1 MRLPR
6 IMIAATGSGCGK
18 TTVTLGLLRALVDR
32 GRHPLACKTGPDYLD
47 PLLHTALLGVPSE
60 NLDGFFSDDAGLVR
74 TMVRAAR
81 AGACDGAVIESA
93 MGYYDGIACSSEAS
107 AYQVARAT
115 ATPVLLLVD
124 GRNRGRSLAAEVM
137 GFARYRADSGIA
149 GVVFN
154 RVRGTYYDRL
164 AREVERECGVR
175 VFGCVPNLP
184 DCAIESRYLGLV
196 SPDEVDDLSARTER
210 IARAL
215 EDAVDVSAL
224 MDLAAT
230 APALDGPAAAVS
242 DAGRAVAA
250 ANAGE
255 RVIVREGACD
265 AHGAPAESQGE
276 GTAPGGAAAGM
287 ESGDGDSAAAAADAS
302 ALVVAVARDQAFS
315 FYYADTFRALRE
327 RGCAVR
333 FFSPLS
339 DDALPA
345 GTCGLY
351 LGGGYPERWARELS
365 ENETMRTAIA
375 RAIAAG
381 LPTIAECGG
390 FLYLHRT
397 LADAD
402 GTAYPQVGVI
412 DADAWHGGRSRRF
425 GYVTLTSR
433 TDNLLAARGATLRA
447 HEFHYWESSDPGNAF
462 AARKPQSDVAWEAC
476 HATPTLYAGFP
487 HLHLGTE
494 PAALGRFVAAC
505 RAYAEQ
511 AKAKD
516 GDATGRGAS
525 RESAGAAADAAVHGA
540 RHLPGRA
547 AAGASASADADADA
561 CGRALAN
568 GGERA

>member
-18 TTVTLGLLRALVDR
+18 TTVVLGLLRALVDR

-74 TMVRAAR
+74 TMERAAR
-81 AGACDGAVIESA
+81 AGACDSAVIESA

-154 RVRGTYYDRL
+154 RVRGAYYDRL
-164 AREVERECGVR
+164 AQEVERECGVR
-175 VFGCVPNLP
+175 VLGCVPDLP

-196 SPDEVDDLSARTER
+196 SPDEVDDLSERTER

-230 APALDGPAAAVS
+230 APALGEPAADAADAESAAAV
-242 DAGRAVAA
+242 
-250 ANAGE
+250 
-255 RVIVREGACD
+255 
-265 AHGAPAESQGE
+265 
-276 GTAPGGAAAGM
+276 
-287 ESGDGDSAAAAADAS
+287 ADAS
-302 ALVVAVARDQAFS
+302 APVIAVARDQAFS

-412 DADAWHGGRSRRF
+412 DADARHGGRSRRF

-433 TDNLLAARGATLRA
+433 TDNLLAAQGATLRA
-447 HEFHYWESSDPGNAF
+447 HEFHYWESSNPGSAF
-462 AARKPQSDVAWEAC
+462 SARKPQSDAAWEAC

-494 PAALGRFVAAC
+494 PVALGRFVAAC
-505 RAYAEQ
+505 RAYAER
-511 AKAKD
+511 AEAKD
-516 GDATGRGAS
+516 GDVTGRGAS
-525 RESAGAAADAAVHGA
+525 REDADAAANAAVRGA
-540 RHLPGRA
+540 RHVSGRA
-547 AAGASASADADADA
+547 AAGAAAGADADA
-561 CGRALAN
+561 CGHVSGN
-568 GGERA
+568 GGARA

>member
-32 GRHPLACKTGPDYLD
+32 GRRPLACKTGPDYLD

-81 AGACDGAVIESA
+81 AEACDGAVIESA

-154 RVRGTYYDRL
+154 RVRGAYYDRL

-230 APALDGPAAAVS
+230 APVLDGPAAAVS
-242 DAGRAVAA
+242 DAGRAAA
-250 ANAGE
+250 AADADE

-276 GTAPGGAAAGM
+276 GTAVAGA
-287 ESGDGDSAAAAADAS
+287 ESVGDSAAAAADAS
-302 ALVVAVARDQAFS
+302 APVVAVARDQAFS

-327 RGCAVR
+327 RGCVVR

-365 ENETMRTAIA
+365 ENATMRTAIA
-375 RAIAAG
+375 RAISAG

-412 DADAWHGGRSRRF
+412 DADARHGGRSRRF

-433 TDNLLAARGATLRA
+433 TDSLLAARGATLRA

-476 HATPTLYAGFP
+476 HAMPTLYAGFP

-516 GDATGRGAS
+516 GDANGRGAS
-525 RESAGAAADAAVHGA
+525 RAGADAVAGAAVHGA
-540 RHLPGRA
+540 RHVPGRA
-547 AAGASASADADADA
+547 ASAASAGADAHA
-561 CGRALAN
+561 CGHASAN